1 MVRAAPALRIT
12 LLRELRATIALAAPL
27 IGGQLCLI
35 AMNVVDVML
44 AGHLSAHV
52 LGAVAVGA
60 SIWTVALIG
69 LSGLMMAVSP
79 TVAQLDG
86 AGLRAQAVPV
96 LHQALLVAGAAGLF
110 ASVAVGWGGP
120 LLVGALGLPSGLAV
134 DVDGFLR
141 AVSFG
146 APALGAYFAARG
158 LSEGL
163 GVTWPTMVFGLAGLI
178 LLAPVGYI
186 LMYGAF
192 GLPSLGARGSGLA
205 NALVCWAEAA
215 GYLAF
220 VRLAPCYSGLR
231 WPRGSWR
238 PDRAVLAGLLRL
250 GLPMSGSL
258 LMEVSLFSAAGLMI
272 GGLGEDLVASHQVA
286 LNLASVTFMVPLG
299 IALATTVRV
308 GNAVGRGDT
317 AGVRRAGL
325 AGIGLALLAQAGSS
339 MAMFGAPYWLASIYT
354 QDAAVLAGAVVLL
367 HLAAIFPG
375 LGRIAGGSEWRPARP
390 QGYARAADCHGF
402 GLLGG
407 GHPTRLVAG
416 DAGRAGCAGRLD
428 RPHRRVDDRR
438 DPAGAPVRQPVAP
451 PARSGCATREAGRAA
466 MSGSNRV
473 ERPGDTA
480 GCGRSTCR
488 CR

>member
-1 MVRAAPALRIT
+1 MLRSAPALRIA
-12 LLRELRATIALAAPL
+12 LSELRATIALAGPL
-27 IGGQLCLI
+27 VGGQLCLI

-96 LHQALLVAGAAGLF
+96 LHQALLLAGAAGLL
-110 ASVAVGWGGP
+110 AWVAVGWGGP
-120 LLVGALGLPSGLAV
+120 LLVGALGLPPELAA
-134 DVDGFLR
+134 DVIAFLR

-146 APALGAYFAARG
+146 APALGLYFAARG

-163 GVTWPTMVFGLAGLI
+163 GVTWPTMMFGLAGLI
-178 LLAPVGYI
+178 LLAPVGYV

-192 GLPSLGARGSGLA
+192 GLPGLGALGSGLA

-220 VRLAPCYSGLR
+220 VHVAPCYPGLR

-272 GGLGEDLVASHQVA
+272 GGLGEDAVASHQVA

-308 GNAVGRGDT
+308 GNAVGRRDG

-325 AGIGLALLAQAGSS
+325 TGIGLALLAQACSS
-339 MAMFGAPYWLASIYT
+339 AAMFGAPYWLASIYT

-367 HLAAIFPG
+367 HLAAIFQVSDGLQVAANGALRGLKDTRAPLIATALAYWGVGMPLAWWLGMRDRLGAPG
-375 LGRIAGGSEWRPARP
+375 VWIGLIAGLTT
-390 QGYARAADCHGF
+390 AAI
-402 GLLGG
+402 LLVLRFD
-407 GHPTRLVAG
+407 RLSRMP
-416 DAGRAGCAGRLD
+416 RAGVA
-428 RPHRRVDDRR
+428 RRARR
-438 DPAGAPVRQPVAP
+438 AEAPV
-451 PARSGCATREAGRAA
+451 EGRGEVILRADV
-466 MSGSNRV
+466 G
-473 ERPGDTA
+473 ERPPRT
-480 GCGRSTCR
+480 S
-488 CR
+488 